1 MHYGL
6 LLAIVSER
14 LPTAANR
21 PFLGI
26 MQNPYIALLRTAWT
40 YARHEK
46 RRYVLVYF
54 MFVLA
59 NIASSLNPL
68 LFGWFVGRLQQN
80 HADILQTLWL
90 YAGGYVGLM
99 LIEWAF
105 HGPARIMERR
115 LAFNV
120 SRNFLDEL
128 FHQTLHL
135 PVGWHKDHHSGA
147 TINRIRKAYDALKT
161 FFQDGFVYLHAF
173 LKLIFS
179 FAAILYFSPYFGLIG
194 LGLGAFTIWVI
205 LRFDRPFMRALDETN
220 EGEHVVSSTLFDSL
234 SNILTVIT
242 LRLEERMQ
250 HSLAGKVAA
259 VLPPFMR
266 QVRINEWKW
275 FVAYLLVTLIYIV
288 LAAGY
293 VYEHYTPGTVFL
305 VGGLVTLLGYVNQF
319 TSVFHDVAYQY
330 TEVVRHNADV
340 QTARS
345 IGEAYARYER
355 PVHETLPDRW
365 QSITINDLS
374 FSHTVARRSATLD
387 KLSITLRRGQRVAFI
402 GSSGSGKSTLLT
414 LLRGLYQPEPGLTVR
429 IDDKLTSSLNAVANT
444 VTLFPQEPEIFENT
458 ITYNITLGLPFDDE
472 TIDAVCRA
480 ARFDTVVQ
488 QLPHGLATNIQEKG
502 VNLSGGQR
510 QRLALA
516 RGILA
521 ARTSTIVLLDEPTS
535 SVDPKTELAVYR
547 ELFREFADKAVVST
561 LHRLHLLPLFDYIYI
576 MDDGRIVDEGTF
588 SHLRQHSPVFRD
600 LWAHQQDAL
609 RPTDQAV

>member
-1 MHYGL
+1 M
-6 LLAIVSER
+6 
-14 LPTAANR
+14 
-21 PFLGI
+21 
-26 MQNPYIALLRTAWT
+26 
-40 YARHEK
+40 
-46 RRYVLVYF
+46 
-54 MFVLA
+54 
-59 NIASSLNPL
+59 
-68 LFGWFVGRLQQN
+68 
-80 HADILQTLWL
+80 
-90 YAGGYVGLM
+90 
-99 LIEWAF
+99 
-105 HGPARIMERR
+105 
-115 LAFNV
+115 
-120 SRNFLDEL
+120 
-128 FHQTLHL
+128 
-135 PVGWHKDHHSGA
+135 
-147 TINRIRKAYDALKT
+147 
-161 FFQDGFVYLHAF
+161 
-173 LKLIFS
+173 
-179 FAAILYFSPYFGLIG
+179 
-194 LGLGAFTIWVI
+194 
-205 LRFDRPFMRALDETN
+205 
-220 EGEHVVSSTLFDSL
+220 
-234 SNILTVIT
+234 
-242 LRLEERMQ
+242 
-250 HSLAGKVAA
+250 AGKVAA

-365 QSITINDLS
+365 QSITISNLS
-374 FSHTVARRSATLD
+374 FSHTIARRSATLD
-387 KLSITLRRGQRVAFI
+387 NLSITLRRGQRVAFI

-414 LLRGLYQPEPGLTVR
+414 LLRGLYQPEPSLTVQV
-429 IDDKLTSSLNAVANT
+429 DDKVASSLNAVANT

-458 ITYNITLGLPFDDE
+458 ITYNITLGLPFDAE
-472 TIDAVCRA
+472 IIDAVCQA
-480 ARFDTVVQ
+480 ARFDTVIQ
-488 QLPHGLATNIQEKG
+488 QLPHGLDTNIQEKG

-561 LHRLHLLPLFDYIYI
+561 LHRLHLLPLFDYVYI

-588 SHLRQHSPVFRD
+588 SYLRQHSAIFRD

-609 RPTDQAV
+609 SPTDQAV